1 MAQAASTTCDICS
14 SASTEHY
21 CIDCEQYF
29 CDTCKGLHKRQR
41 ATQNHEFQ
49 SSSDLIQAVKS
60 KCKEHDEDFIFLCS
74 SCDVP
79 VCKRCMAGKHN
90 GHKVANIDDS
100 VTKLTQSITRAFAN
114 KLQVAA
120 QNLNQLEI
128 GLMSFPLDVNSVIK
142 VIGVEA
148 QNMKVSID
156 RVVQN
161 MIDDI
166 NRKSKQEREK
176 LNKLVKEAKIGLENK
191 TLLGEKKTELE
202 KKRRDAD
209 LHQKL
214 DTLNKEIT
222 MYQPVNI
229 PELPTIRYTPKEI
242 SEQNLVSL
250 FGEYSVRETYSVQQ
264 CSDLRYKD
272 VVRTFEYIGDASD

>member
-1 MAQAASTTCDICS
+1 MAQVASTTCDICS

-21 CIDCEQYF
+21 CFDCKQYF
-29 CDTCKGLHKRQR
+29 CDNCKGLHKRQR

-49 SSSDLIQAVKS
+49 SSSDLIQEVKS

-74 SCDVP
+74 SCDEP

-100 VTKLTQSITRAFAN
+100 VTNLTQRITIAIAK
-114 KLQVAA
+114 KLEVATK
-120 QNLNQLEI
+120 NFNQLEY
-128 GLMSFPLDVNSVIK
+128 GLMNFDLDVNSVIK
-142 VIGVEA
+142 VIRVEG

-176 LNKLVKEAKIGLENK
+176 LNKLVKEVTTGLEDI
-191 TLLGEKKTELE
+191 TLLG
-202 KKRRDAD
+202 
-209 LHQKL
+209 
-214 DTLNKEIT
+214 
-222 MYQPVNI
+222 
-229 PELPTIRYTPKEI
+229 
-242 SEQNLVSL
+242 
-250 FGEYSVRETYSVQQ
+250 
-264 CSDLRYKD
+264 
-272 VVRTFEYIGDASD
+272 